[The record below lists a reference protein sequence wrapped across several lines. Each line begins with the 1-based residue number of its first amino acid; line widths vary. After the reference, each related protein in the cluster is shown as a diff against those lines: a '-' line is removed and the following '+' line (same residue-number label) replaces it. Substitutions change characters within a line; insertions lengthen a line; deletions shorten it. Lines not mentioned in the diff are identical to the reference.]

1 MDFIWIVLEKVT
13 TPQQQVYWDY
23 DEEGNPI
30 PGTEIIF
37 DYIMVYTLVE
47 YDFPTYQT
55 KVTVEINHYN
65 PQTEEDIETGIYNRG
80 ITEEK
85 KLANTEQ

>member
-1 MDFIWIVLEKVT
+1 MDFTWIVLETVT
-13 TPQQQVYWDY
+13 TPQQQVYWEY

-30 PGTEIIF
+30 PDTETFF
-37 DYIMVYTLVE
+37 DYNMVYTLVE

-85 KLANTEQ
+85 KLSNTEQ

>member
-1 MDFIWIVLEKVT
+1 MDFTWIVLERT
-13 TPQQQVYWDY
+13 ELHQQQVYWEY

-30 PGTEIIF
+30 PGTETFF
-37 DYIMVYTLVE
+37 DYVMVYTLVE

-55 KVTVEINHYN
+55 KVTVKINHFN
-65 PQTEEDIETGIYNRG
+65 PQSEEEIDLGIYNMG

-85 KLANTEQ
+85 KLANTQE

>member
-1 MDFIWIVLEKVT
+1 MDFTWIILEKVT

-65 PQTEEDIETGIYNRG
+65 PQTEEEIETGIYNRG

-85 KLANTEQ
+85 KLSNTEQ

>member
-1 MDFIWIVLEKVT
+1 MNFTWIVLEKVT
-13 TPQQQVYWDY
+13 TPEQQVYWDY

-30 PGTEIIF
+30 PDTEIIF

-65 PQTEEDIETGIYNRG
+65 PQTEEEIETGIYNRG

-85 KLANTEQ
+85 KLSNTEQ